1 MARTP
6 PKRDSEDKLVLVGV
20 LKSKNDRRIL
30 LRHRWYRIPVEFL
43 PKRRFE
49 YIAFYQPII
58 FGKHGKRVE
67 YYGKVLRKKVYKR
80 IQLLPKEPDHPRA
93 KDDYLKVEFAELK
106 RLPRPVRNII
116 PRRVFFGFTSLGNL
130 LSARDILELYGVP
143 ATEQIVGRRLK
154 RYGIRA
160 TPEFSVRIEG
170 KRFRLDFA
178 IIRGGKCIAVE
189 CDNYKAHAN
198 KLQKRKDKMKDAYLR
213 RAGWRVIRLKE
224 RDIIENLDSCIKR
237 VQKVIS

>member
-1 MARTP
+1 MARTS
-6 PKRDSEDKLVLVGV
+6 PKKDSGDKIVLVSV

-49 YIAFYQPII
+49 YIAFYQPLI
-58 FGKHGKRVE
+58 FGKHGKRIE
-67 YYGKVLRKKVYKR
+67 YYGKVLRKKVYQR
-80 IQLLPKEPDHPRA
+80 IQLLPKEPDHLRA

-116 PRRVFFGFTSLGNL
+116 PRRVFFGFTSLKNL

-154 RYGIRA
+154 RCGIKA
-160 TPEFSVRIEG
+160 ASEFPIRIRG

-178 IIRGGKCIAVE
+178 IIRGERCIAIE

-198 KLQKRKDKMKDAYLR
+198 KPQRRKDKMKDAYLR
-213 RAGWRVIRLKE
+213 RAGWRIIRLKE

-237 VQKVIS
+237 IQKVIS